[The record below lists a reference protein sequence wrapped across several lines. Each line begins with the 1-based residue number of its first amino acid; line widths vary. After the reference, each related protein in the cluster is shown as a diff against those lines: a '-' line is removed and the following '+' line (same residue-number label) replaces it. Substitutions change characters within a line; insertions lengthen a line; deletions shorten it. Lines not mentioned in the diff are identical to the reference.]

1 MSQKIVE
8 ELSSQDK
15 LLFICGNYEGVDQRV
30 IDLDVDREI
39 SIGDY
44 VLTGGEL
51 PAMVTINA
59 VARYVEG
66 VLGSN
71 ESTKEESFASNLLE
85 YPQYTRPQSFEGL
98 EVPKV
103 LLSGNHAEIAKWR
116 RQKQLEI
123 TKDRRPDLLEGE

>member
-1 MSQKIVE
+1 
-8 ELSSQDK
+8 
-15 LLFICGNYEGVDQRV
+15 
-30 IDLDVDREI
+30 
-39 SIGDY
+39 
-44 VLTGGEL
+44 
-51 PAMVTINA
+51 MVTINA